1 MQLNLK
7 ENMPSN
13 MQTTEQIKIGNLRER
28 RGTLI
33 QNTDDKLSRNT
44 GKGKQKILKPILENF
59 TKPSDLSLVNKKQT
73 TGTCMVTCIRETIG
87 FEIKE
92 NVTPQGLESK
102 ILRSANVE
110 YRHILPF
117 V

>member
-1 MQLNLK
+1 M
-7 ENMPSN
+7 
-13 MQTTEQIKIGNLRER
+13 
-28 RGTLI
+28 I

-44 GKGKQKILKPILENF
+44 GKGKQKILQPILENF

-92 NVTPQGLESK
+92 NVTPQGLESR
-102 ILRSANVE
+102 ILRSANVK

>member
-1 MQLNLK
+1 ML
-7 ENMPSN
+7 
-13 MQTTEQIKIGNLRER
+13 
-28 RGTLI
+28 

-44 GKGKQKILKPILENF
+44 GKGKQKILKPIPENF
-59 TKPSDLSLVNKKQT
+59 TKPSDLSLNKKQI

-92 NVTPQGLESK
+92 NVTPQGLESR
-102 ILRSANVE
+102 ILRSANVK

>member
-1 MQLNLK
+1 ML
-7 ENMPSN
+7 
-13 MQTTEQIKIGNLRER
+13 
-28 RGTLI
+28 

-87 FEIKE
+87 FEMKE
-92 NVTPQGLESK
+92 NVTPQGPECR

>member
-1 MQLNLK
+1 ML
-7 ENMPSN
+7 
-13 MQTTEQIKIGNLRER
+13 
-28 RGTLI
+28 

-44 GKGKQKILKPILENF
+44 GKGKQKILKPSLENF
-59 TKPSDLSLVNKKQT
+59 TKPSDLSSVNKKQT
-73 TGTCMVTCIRETIG
+73 TGTCMVTCIRETID

-92 NVTPQGLESK
+92 NVTPQGLK
-102 ILRSANVE
+102 IRILRSANVK

>member
-1 MQLNLK
+1 ML
-7 ENMPSN
+7 
-13 MQTTEQIKIGNLRER
+13 
-28 RGTLI
+28 

-59 TKPSDLSLVNKKQT
+59 TKPSDLSSVNKKQT
-73 TGTCMVTCIRETIG
+73 AGTCMVTCIRETIG

-92 NVTPQGLESK
+92 NVTPQGLK
-102 ILRSANVE
+102 IRILRSANVK